1 MVRTQCFHCND
12 PGSIPGQATKLTRLL
27 QLEKAQMQQ
36 WSLSTAK
43 NEWIFKKINKA
54 PPAPRVVQN
63 PTANARDTSLI
74 PGAERFHTLQ
84 GNWAH
89 ALQLVKPSCPR
100 TCAPQ
105 QKKPLQ

>member
-43 NEWIFKKINKA
+43 NEWIFKKIKKA
-54 PPAPRVVQN
+54 PPAPQGGPESNCQCKGYKFDPWCRKIPYAAGQLS
-63 PTANARDTSLI
+63 PCATTSE
-74 PGAERFHTLQ
+74 A
-84 GNWAH
+84 
-89 ALQLVKPSCPR
+89 QLP
-100 TCAPQ
+100 
-105 QKKPLQ
+105 